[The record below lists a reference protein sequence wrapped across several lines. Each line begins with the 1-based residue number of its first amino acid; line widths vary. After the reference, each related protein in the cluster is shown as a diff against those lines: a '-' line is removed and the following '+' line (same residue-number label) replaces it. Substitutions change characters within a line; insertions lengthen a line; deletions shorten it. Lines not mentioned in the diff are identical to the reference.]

1 MICFEHYEQAAF
13 FGQRDHGNGPRAE
26 STGPEYLVDVEPGS
40 AGGLPTAFAPLLA
53 ESLSQ
58 RGGRAEGSHGLRAA
72 GAPGGPRFRAAGAGR
87 ARQFP
92 WLPEGNENL
101 GPGKCAPI

>member
-1 MICFEHYEQAAF
+1 MVAWLCRMICFEHYEQAAF

-26 STGPEYLVDVEPGS
+26 STSPEYLVDVEPGS
-40 AGGLPTAFAPLLA
+40 AGSLSTAFASLLA

-58 RGGRAEGSHGLRAA
+58 RGRRAEGSYGLRAA
-72 GAPGGPRFRAAGAGR
+72 GAPGGSRFRATGARR

-92 WLPEGNENL
+92 WLSEGN
-101 GPGKCAPI
+101 